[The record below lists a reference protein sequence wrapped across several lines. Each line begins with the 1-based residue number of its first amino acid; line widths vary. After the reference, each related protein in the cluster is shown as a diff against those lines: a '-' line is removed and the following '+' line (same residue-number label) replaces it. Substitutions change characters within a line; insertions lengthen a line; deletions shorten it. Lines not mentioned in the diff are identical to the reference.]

1 MPSAFCFGSPTT
13 RPPVTVKSADE
24 NVFGSMS
31 SLKVNVAVAVAEV
44 LSFALAIIST
54 STDGAVV
61 SISLFAVP

>member
-1 MPSAFCFGSPTT
+1 MPSAFCFSSPTT

-31 SLKVNVAVAVAEV
+31 SLKVNVAVAEV

-61 SISLFAVP
+61 SISLFAAP